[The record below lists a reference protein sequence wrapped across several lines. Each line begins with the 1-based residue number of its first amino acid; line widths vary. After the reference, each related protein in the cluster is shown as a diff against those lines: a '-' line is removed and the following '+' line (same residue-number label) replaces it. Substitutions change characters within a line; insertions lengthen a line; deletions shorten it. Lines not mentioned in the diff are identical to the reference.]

1 MFHNKKL
8 RIAAVLVILLIGL
21 LVLAGNTVQVRE
33 NPFEKI
39 RQCHFRRSSAADR
52 QIRCRKNFM

>member
-8 RIAAVLVILLIGL
+8 RIAAVLIFLLIGL

-33 NPFEKI
+33 NPTFLEKDYVLQPA
-39 RQCHFRRSSAADR
+39 RF
-52 QIRCRKNFM
+52 KMGFMQ